1 MDARLQAATPSHSA
15 APAAGSVAVV
25 TRRLDSLPIT
35 RLHVAALAVCTLG
48 LFTDIAEVALSNALA
63 AIFLAPPHNMPRG
76 SLSLLLASVFA
87 GGAVGAP
94 FFGILGDRFGRRR
107 ALQASLALMAAGSLA
122 AAASQGLTALTLAR
136 TVSGFA
142 IGGFPP
148 LVATYLAEVTPARH
162 RGATLM
168 VCAGI
173 GLLGGLAVLLLVQA
187 LAPGAPL
194 GVEPCAGP

>member
-1 MDARLQAATPSHSA
+1 M
-15 APAAGSVAVV
+15 
-25 TRRLDSLPIT
+25 T
-35 RLHVAALAVCTLG
+35 RLHAAALAVCTLG

-63 AIFLAPPHNMPRG
+63 AIFLAPPHNLPRG

-94 FFGILGDRFGRRR
+94 VFGMLGDRLGRRR

-122 AAASQGLTALTLAR
+122 AAASQGLTALTIAR

-148 LVATYLAEVTPARH
+148 LVATYLAEVTPARR
-162 RGATLM
+162 RGATLL
-168 VCAGI
+168 VCAG
-173 GLLGGLAVLLLVQA
+173 LGFLRGLAAIGRVK
-187 LAPGAPL
+187 
-194 GVEPCAGP
+194 